1 MPDTYG
7 IGCKDIQIGDIGI
20 GGTMGSTLASVG
32 KIYKD
37 TVNLIEDESNV
48 TNHFQENARYPFLN
62 VIDAG
67 PTRLKFTL
75 IDVSADNLAEWLG
88 GEAATDVWSS
98 PTSNFSQEKSVEVQT
113 VKGWNIQVARCMLY
127 GKITWNLSR
136 TEIAK
141 IEITGEIMVP
151 EDAST
156 PPIKTL
162 PAA

>member
-1 MPDTYG
+1 
-7 IGCKDIQIGDIGI
+7 
-20 GGTMGSTLASVG
+20 
-32 KIYKD
+32 
-37 TVNLIEDESNV
+37 
-48 TNHFQENARYPFLN
+48 
-62 VIDAG
+62 
-67 PTRLKFTL
+67 
-75 IDVSADNLAEWLG
+75 
-88 GEAATDVWSS
+88 
-98 PTSNFSQEKSVEVQT
+98 
-113 VKGWNIQVARCMLY
+113 MLY